1 MIMVT
6 VPHYRDLFD
15 GRMLGIEELLD
26 GIPSEVIVGL
36 LAMIHSEFQLQ
47 TDELSVQDKI
57 LQLFLQRQ
65 PITVQHQ
72 FISRLVGGS
81 SAGSYEKSGLFSM
94 TYVLDFMHYAL
105 VNYTNNELKGDTTP
119 DHEYRLLK
127 AYVVFIELRNDKDK
141 KIFDHNRLHT
151 DDFFFKNTL
160 PMLSGQYEAAHN
172 VNPFLEMIRGLVF
185 LNYIQFYSPYGDC
198 VGNFLKQRGFGNSMH
213 LGIELSKIIQSSWV
227 PIQSKGKKSGRF
239 IIHTDESFEPMFQS
253 IVMDIAAYKSEFSQ
267 DHRNYTGI
275 KDKPVLSFGK
285 NTYLVLNWNFLSNKL
300 YEGLLFDFYHSSG
313 IKEAGNF
320 KTFPNFKQFVGKHI
334 TEEYLFNRLLTASLD
349 KKGSVLLFDQKGKN
363 GFPDAYYREENTVIL
378 FEIKDAFFPSKA
390 INTISYDDIKIPID
404 TKYNQSDKGTGQLIN
419 QLEKLAGDGFEQ
431 SNTNID
437 AKSLTV
443 YPVMVYTDH
452 FFSMPGI
459 NQYLQ
464 QEFEKKLTAA
474 NLKPKY
480 SKIRPLVFLNIR
492 FLINHLDLIKLPDSD
507 LVLLFESY
515 YQSLVRAEKKVRTT
529 DSLSGFF
536 DCYQTFESAVAKT
549 HKQTMYKRDGYVKMI
564 MDALEIT
571 KGLKD

>member
-6 VPHYRDLFD
+6 VPYYRDLFD
-15 GRMLGIEELLD
+15 GRMLGLEELLD

-36 LAMIHSEFQLQ
+36 LAMIHSEFQLE
-47 TDELSVQDKI
+47 TDEVLVQDKI

-65 PITVQHQ
+65 PISVQRQ
-72 FISRLVGGS
+72 FRSRLIGS
-81 SAGSYEKSGLFSM
+81 SHSGSYEKSGFFSM
-94 TYVLDFMHYAL
+94 TYVLEFMHYVL
-105 VNYTNNELKGDTTP
+105 VNYNDNELHGDTTP

-141 KIFDHNRLHT
+141 KIFDHNRSHA

-160 PMLSGQYEAAHN
+160 PMLSGQYEAAHH

-185 LNYIQFYSPYGDC
+185 LNYIQFYSPYGNC
-198 VGNFLKQRGFGNSMH
+198 VDKFLKQRGFGNSMH
-213 LGIELSKIIQSSWV
+213 LGIEISKIIQSSWV
-227 PIQSKGKKSGRF
+227 PIQSDGKKSGRF

-253 IVMDIAAYKSEFSQ
+253 IVMDIAAYKSEFSK

-275 KDKPVLSFGK
+275 KDKPVLSLGK

-349 KKGSVLLFDQKGKN
+349 KKGSVLLFDKKEKD
-363 GFPDAYYREENTVIL
+363 GFPDAYYRDENIVII

-390 INTISYDDIKIPID
+390 INTISYDNIKNAID
-404 TKYNQSDKGTGQLIN
+404 TKYNQTGKGTGQLIN

-431 SNTNID
+431 SNTKID
-437 AKSLTV
+437 SNGLTV

-464 QEFEKKLTAA
+464 QEFDKKLAAA

-480 SKIRPLVFLNIR
+480 NKIKPLVFMDIR
-492 FLINHLDLIKLPDSD
+492 FLISHLDLIKLPDSD

-515 YQSLVRAEKKVRTT
+515 YQSLVRAENNVRTT
-529 DSLSGFF
+529 DSLSAFF

-549 HKQTMYKRDGYVKMI
+549 HARTIYKRDGYVKMI
-564 MDALEIT
+564 IEALEIT
-571 KGLKD
+571 KGFKG